1 MHNRTMF
8 DWSDLTYFL
17 AVAREGS
24 SLAAARALRV
34 NQSTVHRR
42 LVELEKRLGCP
53 LVERRPSG
61 YRLTE
66 CGKELQPYAER
77 VEQAASALGRRAAT
91 FDKGMI
97 GTVRL
102 TCSTAIAYR
111 LTRSELLDTFHNRYP
126 GIKIELLMT
135 ERVLDLSKGEAD
147 IAIRG
152 GEAREEVLVGKKI
165 ADVPWAVYASRSYL
179 GRNGN
184 PRSPEDIQS
193 HCIIEFTDDLA
204 ALKAARWLSSKA
216 PQARISGQAS
226 NVPSVLLAVKSGAG
240 LAPLPTPLA
249 DLDQD
254 LVRVIGPIPELDY
267 PIYLLT
273 HRDLRKIPR
282 IAAFFQYC
290 IDRLRPVLTGAQSRK
305 TSK

>member
-1 MHNRTMF
+1 MHNLTMF
-8 DWSDLTYFL
+8 DWSDLRYFL

-42 LVELEKRLGCP
+42 LIELEKRLGCP

-66 CGKELQPYAER
+66 YGKELQPYAER
-77 VEQAASALGRRAAT
+77 VEQAASALQRHAAT
-91 FDKGMI
+91 FDEGMKGS
-97 GTVRL
+97 VRL

-111 LTRSELLDTFHNRYP
+111 LTRSELLDNFHKRYP
-126 GIKIELLMT
+126 GIEVELLMT
-135 ERVLDLSKGEAD
+135 DRILNLANGEAD
-147 IAIRG
+147 VALRG
-152 GEAREEVLVGKKI
+152 GDIRDEALVGKKI
-165 ADVPWAVYASRSYL
+165 ANVPWAIYASRSYVQ
-179 GRNGN
+179 RNGR
-184 PRSPEDIQS
+184 PRSPEDIKS
-193 HCIIEFTDDLA
+193 HCIIELTGEISALA
-204 ALKAARWLSSKA
+204 AAQWLPSKA

-240 LAPLPTPLA
+240 LAPLPAPLA

-254 LVRVIGPIPELDY
+254 LVRVFGPAPEIAY

-282 IAAFFQYC
+282 IAAVFDFC
-290 IDRLRPVLTGAQSRK
+290 VSRLRPVLMGAEPRR
-305 TSK
+305 TS